1 MPPAAQ
7 RRKRILSEAKS
18 LFRHGGR
25 PSVDAIAAAAGISKA
40 TFYREFPSRTA
51 LLDALDV
58 DPEPDARDRI
68 LRTAVEMVGSG
79 GLAALSMDELA
90 TRAGVSRATLYRL
103 FPGKSALFVGIVHA
117 FSPLEAV
124 TQKMTQLQ
132 LEPPEVV
139 MPELARTVYTVI
151 AGPGAPGI
159 GLLRAVF
166 VEVSSLSGEAE
177 AAAQEIATSVLGSV
191 GIYVMSQMAAGRL
204 RPMPPL
210 VALQAFI
217 GPIFFHL
224 LTRPLAE
231 RLMGLDVD
239 GEQAVILLAEAWLRA
254 MRPDAADS
262 GRKER

>member
-1 MPPAAQ
+1 
-7 RRKRILSEAKS
+7 
-18 LFRHGGR
+18 
-25 PSVDAIAAAAGISKA
+25 VDAIAAAAGISKA

-51 LLDALDV
+51 LLDELDV

-68 LRTAVEMVGSG
+68 LRTGLEMVGSG

-117 FSPLEAV
+117 FSPLEPV
-124 TQKMTQLQ
+124 TETMTRLQ
-132 LEPPEVV
+132 NEPPEVV
-139 MPELARTVYTVI
+139 MPELARTVYRVI

-166 VEVSSLSGEAE
+166 VEVSSLSREAE
-177 AAAQEIATSVLGSV
+177 AAADEIATSVLGSV

-231 RLMGLDVD
+231 RLMGLDID
-239 GEQAVILLAEAWLRA
+239 GEQAVTLLAEAWLRG
-254 MRPDAADS
+254 MRPND
-262 GRKER
+262 GEERKRER